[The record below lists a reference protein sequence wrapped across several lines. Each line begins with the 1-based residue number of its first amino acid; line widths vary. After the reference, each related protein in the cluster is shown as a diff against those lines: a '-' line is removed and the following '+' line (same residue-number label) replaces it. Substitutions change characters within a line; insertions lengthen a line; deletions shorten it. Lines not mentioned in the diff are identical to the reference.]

1 MTQKYLKTRSSS
13 ATFHIAIFESAFIS
27 LIVMAN
33 LSEVIYRSAAMLK
46 CGHNLIMLLIM
57 GLKYFLITSVSKS
70 PNFS

>member
-1 MTQKYLKTRSSS
+1 
-13 ATFHIAIFESAFIS
+13 
-27 LIVMAN
+27 MAN
-33 LSEVIYRSAAMLK
+33 LSEEIYRSAAMLK